1 MTSNTLA
8 AASSPYLLQHADN
21 PVHWQMWLPAT
32 LARAREEGKPIL
44 LSIGYAACHWC
55 HVMAHE
61 SFEDVE
67 TAALMNE
74 RYINIKIDR
83 EERPDIDSIY
93 MGALQAMG
101 EQGGWPLTMILTPD
115 GAPIFGGTYFP
126 PEPRW
131 GRPSFRQ
138 VLAGVAEAWD
148 KDREK
153 LLISGAALMRRVT
166 RQAEPA
172 AGGRLAP
179 ADLESVAER
188 FIAMVDWEDGGLR
201 GAPKFPNPPIFRFL
215 WSEYARSGRH
225 EAGAAV
231 ALMLARM
238 AQGGIYDH
246 VGGGFARYATDEAWL
261 VPHFEKMLYDNAQI
275 LDLLAFAHAAEP
287 DLLLAARADEIVTW
301 LTRDMLARHDAA
313 PDGAMAFA
321 SSEDADSEGVEGKFY
336 VWTRD
341 EIASVLGDDF
351 ARFTDHYPCPAAG
364 NWEGHIILTRATHP
378 EEDAVEQDLATLRD
392 RLRVA
397 RDQRVR
403 PGWDDKILADWN
415 GLTIAALVHASA
427 VFGRGDWLALAMRV
441 FRAVEALLGR
451 PDGRFDHAYRRG
463 AVSAAGLLDDQAG
476 MLRAMIGLY
485 EATGDA
491 SYMARAE
498 RLVALTAAHFGDG
511 AGGFYASA
519 DDAVDLPGG
528 MRPRAATDNATPAG
542 AGLMAEAYARLYHL
556 TGKSAYRDAAAAL
569 VSAHAGERR
578 NLPAYPTILAAAAL
592 LEEAIVVVLTGARED
607 ARFEAL
613 HLAARAG
620 FDPAVVILPVGTTA
634 DLPADHPAQGK
645 TSGAPAAFVCR
656 GQVCSLPVHDATALR
671 AAMGRGDRAPE

>member
-1 MTSNTLA
+1 MTRNMLA
-8 AASSPYLLQHADN
+8 DASSPYLLQHADN
-21 PVHWQMWLPAT
+21 PVHWQMWLPGT
-32 LARAREEGKPIL
+32 LAQARNEGKPIL

-61 SFEDVE
+61 SFEDGA

-138 VLAGVAEAWD
+138 VLVGVADAWD

-153 LLISGAALMRRVT
+153 LLVSGASLMRRVAS
-166 RQAEPA
+166 QAEPA
-172 AGGRLAP
+172 AGGTVAP
-179 ADLESVAER
+179 SDLDHVAER
-188 FIAMVDWEDGGLR
+188 FVGMVDWEDGGLR

-215 WSEYARSGRH
+215 WSEYARTGRH

-246 VGGGFARYATDEAWL
+246 LGGGFARYATDEAWL

-275 LDLLAFAHAAEP
+275 LELLAFAHAAEP
-287 DLLLAARADEIVTW
+287 DLLLAARASEIVEW
-301 LTRDMLARHDAA
+301 LTRDMLAKHDPA
-313 PDGAMAFA
+313 PDGTMAFA
-321 SSEDADSEGVEGKFY
+321 ASEDADSEGVEGKFY

-341 EIASVLGDDF
+341 EIEAVLGDDF
-351 ARFTDHYPCPAAG
+351 TGFTDHYPCPAGG

-378 EEDAVEQDLATLRD
+378 EDVVVEADLASSRA
-392 RLRVA
+392 RLRLV
-397 RDQRVR
+397 REQRVR

-415 GLTIAALVHASA
+415 GLTIAALVRASA
-427 VFGRGDWLALAMRV
+427 VFGRPEWLALAVRV
-441 FRAVEALLGR
+441 FGAVAALLGR
-451 PDGRFDHAYRRG
+451 SDGRFDHAYRRG

-485 EATGDA
+485 EATGDRA
-491 SYMARAE
+491 YLARAE
-498 RLVALTAAHFGDG
+498 QLIALTATHFADG
-511 AGGFYASA
+511 AGGFFASA
-519 DDAVDLPGG
+519 DDATDLPGG

-542 AGLMAEAYARLYHL
+542 AGLIAEAYARLFHM
-556 TGKSAYRDAAAAL
+556 TGKDEYRAAAAAL
-569 VSAHAGERR
+569 VSAHAGEQR
-578 NLPAYPTILAAAAL
+578 NLPAYPTVLAAAAL
-592 LEEAIVVVLTGARED
+592 LEEAVVVVLTGARDD
-607 ARFEAL
+607 ARFDAL
-613 HLAARAG
+613 LHAARAG
-620 FDPAVVILPVGTTA
+620 FDPAVVILPVGTTEG
-634 DLPADHPAQGK
+634 LPVDHPAHGK
-645 TSGAPAAFVCR
+645 ASDEPAAFVCR
-656 GQVCSLPVHDATALR
+656 GQVCSLPVYDAAALQVAIVR
-671 AAMGRGDRAPE
+671 QNS